1 MVERSELCVER
12 PEPPN
17 YALPITLHES
27 RITLHALRITLYAS
41 RITLHE

>member
-12 PEPPN
+12 PEPSN
-17 YALPITLHES
+17 Y
-27 RITLHALRITLYAS
+27 ALRITLHAS